1 MFNTGTKCVFTFYVL
16 HGLSTS
22 IYIYIC
28 RGLLQAS
35 AVPSP
40 LGPTQHDI
48 IDGSV
53 SWSGNNHVKMLIL
66 TARVKVLPSPLTRA
80 PSEHNCPST
89 DFGVDA

>member
-22 IYIYIC
+22 IYIC

-48 IDGSV
+48 IDGSLV
-53 SWSGNNHVKMLIL
+53 FTNGNFMCYFDYPIALIYRL
-66 TARVKVLPSPLTRA
+66 A
-80 PSEHNCPST
+80 PST
-89 DFGVDA
+89 KTGDW